1 MLATAGSAIGLGN
14 IWKLPYMIGVNGGS
28 AFVLVFIACIFFVG
42 IPLMMT
48 EILLGRR
55 AQKNPLDGMQLL
67 ANEANASLLWK
78 YLGGMGMLTGLLILG
93 FYSVIGGWVLSYIGE
108 ASSGSFSQITATQ
121 SSTNFDALLASPL
134 ILLFWHTVFMLMTMG
149 VVARGVNSGLEK
161 ANNILIPALFAIL
174 LVLLGYSMSV
184 GDMSAAYR
192 FMFTPDFSKI
202 TPVAVLSALGHAFF
216 SLSLGMG
223 AVMVYGSYLQRNVS
237 IARTTIYIALA
248 DTALGLLVGLAIYS
262 LVFANQLAPNAGP
275 GLIFQTLPI
284 AFGKMPGG
292 NVIGMLFFMLVAFA
306 AWTSAISLVEPAI
319 AWIVENTQFKRT
331 VSCLWLG
338 LVVWLLGVSVV
349 LSFNEWKDIKVVF
362 NLNIFDT
369 LDKLTSTILLPL
381 GGLLMAIFAGY
392 VMNKN
397 HVQEELNLNSSLFAL
412 WRMTNNFIAPIA
424 IFGVFLYLF
433 GVIK

>member
-1 MLATAGSAIGLGN
+1 MHKCTAACSPWRIAHSARLSVHQL
-14 IWKLPYMIGVNGGS
+14 KVS
-28 AFVLVFIACIFFVG
+28 VVLCA
-42 IPLMMT
+42 
-48 EILLGRR
+48 
-55 AQKNPLDGMQLL
+55 A
-67 ANEANASLLWK
+67 
-78 YLGGMGMLTGLLILG
+78 
-93 FYSVIGGWVLSYIGE
+93 
-108 ASSGSFSQITATQ
+108 
-121 SSTNFDALLASPL
+121 
-134 ILLFWHTVFMLMTMG
+134 
-149 VVARGVNSGLEK
+149 
-161 ANNILIPALFAIL
+161 
-174 LVLLGYSMSV
+174 
-184 GDMSAAYR
+184 SAA
-192 FMFTPDFSKI
+192 
-202 TPVAVLSALGHAFF
+202 
-216 SLSLGMG
+216 
-223 AVMVYGSYLQRNVS
+223 
-237 IARTTIYIALA
+237 
-248 DTALGLLVGLAIYS
+248 
-262 LVFANQLAPNAGP
+262 
-275 GLIFQTLPI
+275 
-284 AFGKMPGG
+284 
-292 NVIGMLFFMLVAFA
+292 A